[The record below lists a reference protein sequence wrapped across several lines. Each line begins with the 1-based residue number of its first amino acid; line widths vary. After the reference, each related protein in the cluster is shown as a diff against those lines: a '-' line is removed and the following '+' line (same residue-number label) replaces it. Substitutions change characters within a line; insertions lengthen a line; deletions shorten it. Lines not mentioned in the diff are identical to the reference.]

1 MITVRLPAMLRN
13 EGPDTVT
20 VTEPVSSVAAL
31 VEVLTRRIPG
41 LSEKLDDAVLNF
53 AVNDELILHD
63 VLRTPLKDGDTVELV
78 PTISGGSWQPA
89 SPRSAEDAGS

>member
-1 MITVRLPAMLRN
+1 MLRN

-31 VEVLTRRIPG
+31 VEVLARRIPG

-63 VLRTPLKDGDTVELV
+63 VLRTPLNDGDTVELV
-78 PTISGGSWQPA
+78 PTISGG
-89 SPRSAEDAGS
+89 